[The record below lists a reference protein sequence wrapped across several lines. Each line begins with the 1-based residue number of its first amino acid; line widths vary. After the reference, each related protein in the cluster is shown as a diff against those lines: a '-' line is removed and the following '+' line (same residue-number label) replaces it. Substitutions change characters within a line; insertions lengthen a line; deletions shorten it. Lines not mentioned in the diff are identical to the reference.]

1 MISYRGLLSS
11 MERSLW
17 LFHMVLALMETLSL
31 AVLPERNC
39 STVLSL
45 RTDGG
50 TCANSGETTDACNS
64 LSDYLTRYN
73 SRIAAS
79 DCLEVKLYP
88 GTYTLTDYSNTL
100 NYSLVVGAV
109 AGGVTI
115 TCQPDEA
122 ATTGSPLWFQRYGAF
137 SSHPSPPSPSEFFA
151 QIEGVDFESC
161 QSPLQFDAMDYV
173 GISNCNFT

>member
-1 MISYRGLLSS
+1 
-11 MERSLW
+11 MEGSLW
-17 LFHMVLALMETLSL
+17 LFHVVLTLMGTHSL

-45 RTDGG
+45 RSSDGG
-50 TCANSGETTDACNS
+50 ICTDAGETTDGCNS
-64 LSDYLTRYN
+64 LSDILTSYN
-73 SRIAAS
+73 PLIADN

-88 GTYTLTDYSNTL
+88 GTYTLTDYSSTF

-109 AGGVTI
+109 EGGVTI

-122 ATTGSPLWFQRYGAF
+122 VSTGSPLWLQRYSAF
-137 SSHPSPPSPSEFFA
+137 SSHPSPPSPSEFFV
-151 QIEGVDFESC
+151 QIEGVNFESC
-161 QSPLQFDAMDYV
+161 QRPLQFDAMDYV